1 MIWDDAAFREAYRAR
16 LRQVQAS
23 GEAEVRAQA
32 TAFQAEAAKWGGSSG
47 EHFTQRAGAAAA
59 ATLSDYVR
67 GAIDAF
73 DQTLAAVEAELE
85 EADLNTLRTSLEQEI
100 ARRAK
105 SLPAALRDFTKPAAP
120 PALLRAIVQQAPMK
134 ARQILVERLSTA
146 RERIRPRVRAR
157 EVFDRAIFISH
168 DVRDAALAG
177 AVKRLITAASGDDVC
192 LCTSSDLHGF
202 EHVLT
207 QLKRNRMTLSLVTP
221 HSVGDPSVWWTLGV
235 SEGAGKP
242 AFALRTA
249 GVSVEV
255 ELPVRAEQVI
265 DLSHREGVARLLR
278 AVQAELRRRGKD
290 LSELDLEDLLR
301 EAAGR
306 ASAELET
313 APQR

>member
-1 MIWDDAAFREAYRAR
+1 
-16 LRQVQAS
+16 
-23 GEAEVRAQA
+23 
-32 TAFQAEAAKWGGSSG
+32 
-47 EHFTQRAGAAAA
+47 
-59 ATLSDYVR
+59 
-67 GAIDAF
+67 
-73 DQTLAAVEAELE
+73 
-85 EADLNTLRTSLEQEI
+85 
-100 ARRAK
+100 
-105 SLPAALRDFTKPAAP
+105 
-120 PALLRAIVQQAPMK
+120 
-134 ARQILVERLSTA
+134 VERLSTA